1 MILDKIKIGKIL
13 DYKIIDI
20 SDEEYFGS
28 GYSDWVSNSKLS
40 LINPD
45 EEGSPEKFNAGLG
58 GNKKYSDALVF
69 GSAIHELTLQ
79 PQFFMLNETIDRPSG
94 KPGFMFDYIINNGLV
109 VDRESIIEAAGVM
122 DYFKGNP
129 KEEKI
134 QELIDKH
141 KDYYEYMYSED
152 RLYDNEAMTQIYLSS
167 YDRMRAKAC
176 MDSINNN
183 NSFRNLLH
191 PEYAY
196 IPPTIKN
203 EATVLMTVEVIV
215 PKGDSFEIIPIRLKG
230 KLDNFTVDYED
241 EILKLNDL
249 KTTGKDIPN
258 FGESFEKYHY
268 SRQMGLYLWMLKALY
283 ADEKHKNFN
292 IGANMLVVQ
301 TKAPYTSKVFP
312 VSLTTIQEGLKE
324 AAQLI
329 KRVAF
334 HTLYGFDK
342 NIEDYE

>member
-1 MILDKIKIGKIL
+1 MILDKIIIGKVLEYQIV
-13 DYKIIDI
+13 DI
-20 SDEEYFGS
+20 SDEEYFGKK
-28 GYSDWVSNSKLS
+28 YSKWVSNSKLS

-45 EEGSPEKFNAGLG
+45 EEGSPEKFDAGLG
-58 GNKKYSDALVF
+58 ENKKYSDALVF
-69 GSAIHELTLQ
+69 GSAIHELILQ
-79 PQFFMLNETIDRPSG
+79 PQFFMLNEVINRPSG
-94 KPGFMFDYIINNGLV
+94 KPGFMFDYIIDNGLV

-134 QELIDKH
+134 QELLDTH

-152 RLYDNEAMTQIYLSS
+152 KCYDNEAITQIYLSS

-176 MDSINNN
+176 VESIKNNN
-183 NSFRNLLH
+183 NFRNLLH

-196 IPPTIKN
+196 IPPTVKN
-203 EATVLMTVEVIV
+203 EATVLLTIEVKV
-215 PKGDSFEIIPIRLKG
+215 PKGNSLEIVPIKLKG
-230 KLDNFTVDYED
+230 KLDNFVVDYED
-241 EILKLNDL
+241 EIIKLNDL

-258 FGESFEKYHY
+258 FKESFEKYHY
-268 SRQMGLYLWMLKALY
+268 ARQMGLYLWMLKAIY
-283 ADEKHKNFN
+283 SDEKHKKFD
-292 IGANMLVVQ
+292 IAANMLVVQ
-301 TKAPYTSKVFP
+301 TKAPFTSKVFP
-312 VSLTTIQEGLKE
+312 VSLTTVQDGLKE